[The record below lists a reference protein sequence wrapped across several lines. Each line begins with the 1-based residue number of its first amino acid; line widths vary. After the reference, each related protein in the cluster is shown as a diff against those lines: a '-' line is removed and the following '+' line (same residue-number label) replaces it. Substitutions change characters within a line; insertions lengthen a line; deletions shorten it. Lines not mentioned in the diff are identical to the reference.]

1 MTELSERM
9 REDFEVKAKGEHA
22 QNAADNL
29 DSVAKAVPESKVI
42 SLEECK
48 QHAREEDCWLV
59 IHGKVL
65 DVTSFLDEHP
75 GGFDI
80 IISSTG
86 ACILSPSLSS
96 V

>member
-1 MTELSERM
+1 MAGVSERM
-9 REDFEVKAKGEHA
+9 QEDFEVKKQGEHA
-22 QNAADNL
+22 QNAASNL
-29 DSVAKAVPESKVI
+29 DSVAKAVPETKTI

-86 ACILSPSLSS
+86 AHQAL
-96 V
+96 